1 MRPPYLRTLIAL
13 AAVAGGAAS
22 AQDSPPTEA
31 VAQPAQPVMVISDT
45 YEYCMRLQRMIQQ
58 APGRPKDVNLLLI
71 EGHRMC
77 EHGEIRR
84 GVLRLRTALWTL
96 HHPVAAP

>member
-1 MRPPYLRTLIAL
+1 MRQPYLRSLIAL

-22 AQDSPPTEA
+22 AQDSPPSEA
-31 VAQPAQPVMVISDT
+31 VAQPAQPVMVLSDT
-45 YEYCMRLQRMIQQ
+45 YEYCNRLQRMIQE
-58 APGRPKDVNLLLI
+58 APGRPTDVNVLLI

-84 GVLRLRTALWTL
+84 GVSRLRTALWML
-96 HHPVAAP
+96 HHRVAAP